1 MRGMYMQ
8 LDDMWKFHATT
19 LNKMKLTPILNSKMT

>member
-8 LDDMWKFHATT
+8 LDDKWKFHATT
-19 LNKMKLTPILNSKMT
+19 FHNKEVNINFK

>member
-19 LNKMKLTPILNSKMT
+19 LNKNEVNINFK

>member
-19 LNKMKLTPILNSKMT
+19 LNEKEVNTNFK